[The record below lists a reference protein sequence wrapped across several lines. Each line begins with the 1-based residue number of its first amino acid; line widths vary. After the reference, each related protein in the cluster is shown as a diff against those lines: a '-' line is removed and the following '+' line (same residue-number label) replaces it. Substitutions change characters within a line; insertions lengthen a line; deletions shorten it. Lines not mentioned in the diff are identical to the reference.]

1 MFVFCFFA
9 AELHGK
15 SRKKNP
21 VDLALKLAVI
31 TVEEESDFTPVQVE
45 YLCGA
50 MSTFGLRFYNGLTC
64 KSVLSENGPT
74 GDIKSAYSL
83 VFAQSHLICGK

>member
-1 MFVFCFFA
+1 MSFA
-9 AELHGK
+9 FLQLNYLGNPE
-15 SRKKNP
+15 KKP
-21 VDLALKLAVI
+21 VDLALKIAVI

-50 MSTFGLRFYNGLTC
+50 MSTFGFRFYNGLTC

-83 VFAQSHLICGK
+83 VFAQSHLIWGK